1 MSGTAE
7 NCRKKAA
14 ACERAAKRTRDPEIR
29 LELLVLA
36 RAWNRL
42 AETAEQQIAPL
53 ARFVSSHQNA
63 WPGGSPR
70 GQTSRSFAFLNR
82 VQVSSQCSSLWLNS

>member
-53 ARFVSSHQNA
+53 ARFVSA
-63 WPGGSPR
+63 TRTDRPE
-70 GQTSRSFAFLNR
+70 SRPAVR
-82 VQVSSQCSSLWLNS
+82 PPDRSLF